1 MIARYIWVNIFFLWL
16 QNSEST
22 LYLLKQW
29 LLVYER
35 KQGIFF
41 PLMPPCVNE
50 YGNIVTQT
58 AIFPH
63 IILTTCLWYHFFNMI
78 TYRDFIVMF
87 ANWVASWFLLNFLFS
102 DIVNR
107 WTRVFFLVFH
117 KGRKDSKLGL
127 PGMKWSRDCFVNI
140 EWL

>member
-1 MIARYIWVNIFFLWL
+1 MIARYIGVNLFFFWL

-63 IILTTCLWYHFFNMI
+63 ISLTTCLWYHLFLYDNIKRLYCYVCEMSGLLI
-78 TYRDFIVMF
+78 F
-87 ANWVASWFLLNFLFS
+87 AKFPDQRYSEQMNQ
-102 DIVNR
+102 
-107 WTRVFFLVFH
+107 VFFFFFH
-117 KGRKDSKLGL
+117 KGRKDFKLGL